1 MNSVV
6 LFFVF
11 LLLFIAYITFR
22 SIPSTTNA
30 PPEPPFDP
38 SKQKNKLDCNLLN
51 PKTIQ
56 TCDPAT
62 NKCSSCICS
71 GDSSLS
77 GCMSCTVVDE
87 KNPYYFDFDQ
97 DSCTGD
103 SLTWESGRCKLKNG
117 SYCLPTKMN
126 EIDCNPYTG
135 RKILSLNANGKYE
148 WKCVCV
154 DETRFGGDHCD
165 IIKLCGLNGTTNP
178 KSGTNFGLKNTKN
191 GEYWSG
197 TSLWSPF
204 PDTDS
209 GNTCVCD
216 TSKTSND
223 KTLTCVNNSCAP
235 GKVNPKDS
243 SKCDDCGQDYVDC
256 VDISG
261 KVDDNGVPYFSGIC
275 KIGSCVPDPCHVDG
289 ISGNKYDKNTNMC
302 ACDESQGYI
311 VAQDSTNSFGQ
322 TCKKACQNNGPCGQ
336 GDDKR
341 GDCYVYPTVKDNNN
355 LWDIVCI
362 NEGSEQQTCK
372 TSSKIVIRNVGSGLY
387 LGVNTDTNTLVL
399 STDRN
404 IPSNLQNYEFS
415 FTRDCSD
422 QTTKDGQKIE
432 KCDKSVINLYP
443 NENYFVTTG
452 TGMYVDFNGKKIVV
466 EKTNALL
473 ITLLKETSNEGK
485 TDKSDGDTDRQFKI
499 YLPSSTGYLGLD
511 AKNTLSVKKL
521 FGGTERCG
529 VLGGDGQI
537 NQRICSA
544 TSIYSIFNQDKN
556 LLCNGSGRC
565 TCGAKDPFFYPN
577 SDIRVEYNSCE
588 SGSVPTC
595 IDLVGRHDGCY
606 CNGSGI

>member
-1 MNSVV
+1 
-6 LFFVF
+6 
-11 LLLFIAYITFR
+11 
-22 SIPSTTNA
+22 
-30 PPEPPFDP
+30 
-38 SKQKNKLDCNLLN
+38 
-51 PKTIQ
+51 
-56 TCDPAT
+56 
-62 NKCSSCICS
+62 
-71 GDSSLS
+71 
-77 GCMSCTVVDE
+77 MSCTVVDE

-191 GEYWSG
+191 GEYWTG

-235 GKVNPKDS
+235 GTVNTKDS
-243 SKCDDCGQDYVDC
+243 SKCNCPPYFVDC

-289 ISGNKYDKNTNMC
+289 ILGNMYDKNTNMC
-302 ACDESQGYI
+302 VCDESQGYI
-311 VAQDSTNSFGQ
+311 VAQDSSNSFGQ
-322 TCKKACQNNGPCGQ
+322 TCKKACDGNGPCGN
-336 GDDKR
+336 R

-415 FTRDCSD
+415 FTRDCSN
-422 QTTKDGQKIE
+422 QTTIDGHKITE
-432 KCDKSVINLYP
+432 KICDKSIINLYS
-443 NENYFVTTG
+443 NENYFVTSG
-452 TGMYVDFNGKKIVV
+452 NGMYVDFNGKKIVSEN
-466 EKTNALL
+466 EKTNDLL
-473 ITLLKETSNEGK
+473 VTLLKDASASNEGK
-485 TDKSDGDTDRQFKI
+485 TDKGDGDTDRQFKI
-499 YLPSSTGYLGLD
+499 YLLSSSSYLGLD
-511 AKNTLSVKKL
+511 ANNTLSIKKL

-529 VLGGDGQI
+529 VCLLGRGLCLGGDKNIDKTRCYI
-537 NQRICSA
+537 NGE
-544 TSIYSIFNQDKN
+544 TEIYSQDKN
-556 LLCNGSGRC
+556 LLCNGPGWCGCSSESILYPHTNVQVYDGNHCPPQSSANC
-565 TCGAKDPFFYPN
+565 T
-577 SDIRVEYNSCE
+577 DINYTSNKY
-588 SGSVPTC
+588 
-595 IDLVGRHDGCY
+595 LCY
-606 CNGSGI
+606 CALNKV